1 MANGMLYIAGG
12 KSSAI
17 EQNKNIPLGQ
27 VIRGFGQAINVNSDA
42 IMLNASG
49 YYLINAMIDFESTA
63 VGNVTIQAY
72 KDDIPI
78 KDAFITV
85 TMPAANA
92 YAATTIPFVVR
103 VRGCC
108 CNPVGITFV
117 LTSADQIEIL
127 NTSAVVEKM

>member
-12 KSSAI
+12 KNSAVK
-17 EQNKNIPLGQ
+17 QNENIPLGQ
-27 VIRGFGQAINVNSDA
+27 VIRRFGQAINVNDDA
-42 IMLNASG
+42 IMLNAAG

-63 VGNVTIQAY
+63 VGNITIQAY
-72 KDDIPI
+72 KDDVPI
-78 KDAFITV
+78 RDAFITV
-85 TMPAANA
+85 TMSAANA

-108 CNPVGITFV
+108 CDPVGITFV
-117 LTSADQIEIL
+117 LTSADPIEIL